1 LLETR
6 KPSELAGAPEAI
18 ENHPKEGHLGRNCLS
33 QRRVVNCRRA
43 TPKPRRPLMPLA
55 RLLDRR
61 RAREGAYELYD
72 RIVAQA
78 RQPEFYAVLGVPDT
92 VDGRFELV
100 ALHAVLL
107 FERLAAE
114 GAAAGELAQ
123 MVFDRMFDDFDRAL
137 REMGTGDLS
146 VGKEV
151 KRMAKAFYGRAAAY
165 RAGLAGDNT
174 MLVDALRR
182 NLYGTSEPDASAL
195 LAMAAYVR
203 AAACR
208 LANCPLDALR
218 SGSVE
223 FGPMPDGRQDLLPRA
238 AP

>member
-1 LLETR
+1 
-6 KPSELAGAPEAI
+6 
-18 ENHPKEGHLGRNCLS
+18 
-33 QRRVVNCRRA
+33 
-43 TPKPRRPLMPLA
+43 MPLA
-55 RLLDRR
+55 RLLGRR

-78 RQPEFYAVLGVPDT
+78 RHPVFYATLGVPDT

-114 GAAAGELAQ
+114 GPDAGELAQ
-123 MVFDRMFDDFDRAL
+123 LVFDRMFDDFDRAL

-165 RAGLAGDNT
+165 RGGLAGGDAA
-174 MLVDALRR
+174 LADALHR
-182 NLYGTSEPDASAL
+182 NLYGTSEPGAEDL
-195 LAMAAYVR
+195 RTMAAYVR
-203 AAACR
+203 AVARR
-208 LANCPLDALR
+208 LADWPLDALR
-218 SGSVE
+218 AGAVE
-223 FGPMPDGRQDLLPRA
+223 FGPAPGEELTLPRA
-238 AP
+238 AQ